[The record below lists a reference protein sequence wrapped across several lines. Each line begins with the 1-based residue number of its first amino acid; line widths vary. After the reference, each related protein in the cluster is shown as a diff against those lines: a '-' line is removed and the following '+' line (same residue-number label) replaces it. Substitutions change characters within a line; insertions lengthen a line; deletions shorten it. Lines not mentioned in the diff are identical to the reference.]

1 MSGGSAVIRIAGL
14 VKRYGDLE
22 AVRGVDLA
30 IARGELFGLIGP
42 DGAGKTTCFH
52 ILAGVMEPSA
62 GEVTV
67 LGLPPREA
75 RSDVGYLTQQFSL
88 YPDLSVDEN
97 LRYAAG
103 LRDVPEE
110 AFAERRSRYLRLM
123 NLEFAAGRLAG
134 QLSGGMKQKLALCC
148 ALIAEPKILLLDEPT
163 TGVDPVSRRELWQIL
178 ATLALRGMTIV
189 AATPYLDEAERCDR
203 VGLMYGGAI
212 HQLGTPAQLQ
222 ASLGLVR
229 LEVRAEDVPGALAAL
244 ERASA
249 AEAGGEP
256 AGEAEIADVQGFGD
270 RVDALVRDAAAGE
283 RAVRAALAGA
293 KVAAGPIDAAEP
305 TLENV
310 FVARLRSLGLA
321 PSFVPFPH
329 SRVAHERDGDR
340 AGSRGPGDDVAIRG
354 QGLGKAFGSFHAV
367 EDVSFAVRYGEI
379 YGLLGANGAGKT
391 TVIKMLCGL
400 LEPSA
405 GTVSLAGRSD
415 RLRAQSLRRRIG
427 YMSQKFTLYDTLTI
441 GENLDFYA
449 GVYGIARAER
459 RAKIDW
465 VLEIAG
471 LRGQER
477 LLTAKLPGGW
487 KQRVAFGSAVMHE
500 PEILF
505 LDEPTSGVD
514 PLARRQFWRLIEDFA
529 QSGTAVLVT
538 THYLEEAEHCHRMSF
553 MVDGRIVA
561 EGSPSEIKAAQ
572 PGQLYELAVDRPQ
585 EALETLL
592 RRHEPWRVALFGSR
606 IHLVVDDEA
615 QLAATRAELAARG
628 IAVGA
633 VRALP
638 FSLEDAFIGTVAR
651 AQRQAA

>member
-1 MSGGSAVIRIAGL
+1 MSDGSAAIRIAGL
-14 VKRYGDLE
+14 VKRYGEFE
-22 AVRGVDLA
+22 AVRGVDLEV
-30 IARGELFGLIGP
+30 ARGELFGLIGP

-52 ILAGVMEPSA
+52 ILGGVMEASA
-62 GEVTV
+62 GHVEM
-67 LGLPPREA
+67 LGLAPREA

-88 YPDLSVDEN
+88 YLDLSVDEN
-97 LRYAAG
+97 LHYAAG
-103 LRDVPEE
+103 LRDVPAE

-123 NLEFAAGRLAG
+123 NLEFAAGRLAS

-178 ATLALRGMTIV
+178 ATLSLQGMTIV
-189 AATPYLDEAERCDR
+189 AATPYLDEAERCHR
-203 VGLMYGGAI
+203 VGLMYGGEI
-212 HQLGTPAQLQ
+212 HQLGTPAELQ
-222 ASLGLVR
+222 SSLGLAR
-229 LEVRAEDVPGALAAL
+229 LEVRAGDVPGAEAAL
-244 ERASA
+244 ERSRD
-249 AEAGGEP
+249 P
-256 AGEAEIADVQGFGD
+256 EIADVQGFGD
-270 RVDALVRDAAAGE
+270 RVDVLVRDPVAGD
-283 RAVRAALAGA
+283 RAVRAALQGAGISP
-293 KVAAGPIDAAEP
+293 GTIDAAEP

-310 FVARLRSLGLA
+310 FVARLRSIGLA
-321 PSFVPFPH
+321 PSFAPFPH
-329 SRVAHERDGDR
+329 AGAAPKRDGD
-340 AGSRGPGDDVAIRG
+340 GVAILG
-354 QGLGKAFGSFHAV
+354 YGLSKSFGTFRAV
-367 EDVSFAVRYGEI
+367 DDVSFSVRYGEI

-405 GTVSLAGRSD
+405 GTVSLAGRSE

-449 GVYGIARAER
+449 GVYGIPRAER
-459 RAKIDW
+459 RTKIEW

-500 PEILF
+500 PDILF

-553 MVDGRIVA
+553 MLDGRMVA

-572 PGQLYELAVDRPQ
+572 PGQLFELAVDRPQ
-585 EALETLL
+585 EAIATLL

-606 IHLVVDDEA
+606 IHLVVDDDA
-615 QLAATRAELAARG
+615 QLAATRTELAARG
-628 IAVGA
+628 IAVGT

-651 AQRQAA
+651 AQRAAA

>member
-1 MSGGSAVIRIAGL
+1 VNEGSAVIRVAGL
-14 VKRYGDLE
+14 VKRYGELE
-22 AVRGVDLA
+22 AVRGVDLS
-30 IARGELFGLIGP
+30 IGRGELFGLIGP

-62 GEVTV
+62 GAISV

-88 YPDLSVDEN
+88 YLDLSVDEN

-110 AFAERRSRYLRLM
+110 AFVERRGRYLRLM
-123 NLEFAAGRLAG
+123 NLEFAAGRLAS

-178 ATLALRGMTIV
+178 ATLSLQGMTIV
-189 AATPYLDEAERCDR
+189 AATPYLDEAERCHR

-212 HQLGTPAQLQ
+212 HQLGTPAELQ

-229 LEVRAEDVPGALAAL
+229 LEVRASDVPGADAAL
-244 ERASA
+244 EATHDV
-249 AEAGGEP
+249 
-256 AGEAEIADVQGFGD
+256 EIADVQSFGD
-270 RVDALVRDAAAGE
+270 RVDVLVHEAAAGE
-283 RAVRAALAGA
+283 RAVRARLTTAQVTAG
-293 KVAAGPIDAAEP
+293 VIDVAEP

-321 PSFVPFPH
+321 PSFAPFPH
-329 SRVAHERDGDR
+329 APAARARSAAERAAR
-340 AGSRGPGDDVAIRG
+340 AGQPDGDVAIRG
-354 QGLGKAFGSFHAV
+354 AGLSKSFGTFRAV
-367 EDVSFAVRYGEI
+367 DDVSFAVRYGEI

-405 GTVSLAGRSD
+405 GRVSLAGRSE

-471 LRGQER
+471 LRGQEG

-500 PEILF
+500 PDILF

-553 MVDGRIVA
+553 MVDGRMVA
-561 EGSPSEIKAAQ
+561 EGSPGEIKAAQ
-572 PGQLYELAVDRPQ
+572 PGRLFELAVDRPQ
-585 EALETLL
+585 EALEALL
-592 RRHEPWRVALFGSR
+592 QRHESWRVALFGRR
-606 IHLVVDDEA
+606 IHLVLDDDA
-615 QLAATRAELAARG
+615 ALAATRSELAARG
-628 IAVGA
+628 IAVES

-638 FSLEDAFIGTVAR
+638 FSLEDAFIATVAR